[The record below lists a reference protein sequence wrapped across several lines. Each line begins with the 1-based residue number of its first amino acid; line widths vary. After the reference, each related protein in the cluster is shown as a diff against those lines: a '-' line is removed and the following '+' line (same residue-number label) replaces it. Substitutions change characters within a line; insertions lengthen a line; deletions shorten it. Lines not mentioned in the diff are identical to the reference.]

1 MYQDLEEDIDDD
13 NVAEEG
19 PVDHDKDKEKHS
31 EKKCQMKPTAS
42 WVHHQNLE
50 GEPHL

>member
-13 NVAEEG
+13 DVADG
-19 PVDHDKDKEKHS
+19 PMDHGKDKEKHR
-31 EKKCQMKPTAS
+31 KKRCQTKTTAS